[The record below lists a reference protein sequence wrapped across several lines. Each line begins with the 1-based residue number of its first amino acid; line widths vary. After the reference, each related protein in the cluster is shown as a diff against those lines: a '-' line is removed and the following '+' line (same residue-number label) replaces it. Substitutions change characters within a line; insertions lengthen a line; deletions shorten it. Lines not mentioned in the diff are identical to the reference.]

1 MSLSIKNHLI
11 EGADYFLS
19 PNQSDRS
26 ENIDLIVIHCISLPE
41 GSFNNDNPTKLFLN
55 ELDFEKH
62 DSFKSLEGLKV
73 SAHILIERNGS
84 LIQFVPFNKC
94 AWHAGQS
101 NYAGRDRCN
110 EFSIGIELKG
120 SIKEEFTND
129 QYSVLNDLLDLLK
142 KEYGDMDVVGHSEI
156 APNRKNDPGPY
167 FNWDLI
173 NV

>member
-19 PNQSDRS
+19 PNHSDRS
-26 ENIDLIVIHCISLPE
+26 EDIDLVVIHCISLPE

-62 DSFKSLEGLKV
+62 DSFKSLKGLKV

-94 AWHAGQS
+94 AWHAGES
-101 NYAGRDRCN
+101 TYAGRESCN

-120 SIKEEFTND
+120 SIKEEFTSK
-129 QYSVLNDLLDLLK
+129 QYSVLNDLLYTLK
-142 KEYGDMDVVGHSEI
+142 EEYGEMNIVGHSEI
-156 APNRKNDPGPY
+156 APNRKNDPGPF
-167 FNWDLI
+167 FNWDMI

>member
-26 ENIDLIVIHCISLPE
+26 ENIDLVVIHCISLPE

-84 LIQFVPFNKC
+84 LIQYVPFNKC

-120 SIKEEFTND
+120 SIKEEFTNH

-173 NV
+173 NA

>member
-1 MSLSIKNHLI
+1 MSLSIKDHLI
-11 EGADYFLS
+11 EEADYFKS

-41 GSFNNDNPTKLFLN
+41 GSFENDNPKKLFLN
-55 ELDFEKH
+55 QLDFDKH
-62 DSFKSLEGLKV
+62 DSFKSLKGLKV

-94 AWHAGQS
+94 AWHAGES
-101 NYAGRDRCN
+101 TYAGRDSCN

-120 SIKEEFTND
+120 SIKEEFTSK
-129 QYSVLNDLLDLLK
+129 QYSVLNDLLYTLRE
-142 KEYGDMDVVGHSEI
+142 EYGEMNIVGHSEI
-156 APNRKNDPGPY
+156 APNRKNDPGPF
-167 FNWDLI
+167 FNWDMI

>member
-1 MSLSIKNHLI
+1 MNLSIKNHLI

-26 ENIDLIVIHCISLPE
+26 ENIDLVVIHCISLPE

-173 NV
+173 NA

>member
-11 EGADYFLS
+11 EEADYFLS

-26 ENIDLIVIHCISLPE
+26 ENIDLVVIHCISLPE

-173 NV
+173 NA

>member
-26 ENIDLIVIHCISLPE
+26 ENIDIIVIHCISLPE

-129 QYSVLNDLLDLLK
+129 QYSVLNDLLELLK

-173 NV
+173 NA

>member
-1 MSLSIKNHLI
+1 MCLSIKNHLI

-26 ENIDLIVIHCISLPE
+26 ENIDLVVIHCISLPE

-120 SIKEEFTND
+120 SIKEEFTSD
-129 QYSVLNDLLDLLK
+129 QYSVLNDLLDLFK

-173 NV
+173 NA

>member
-62 DSFKSLEGLKV
+62 ESFKSLEGLKV
-73 SAHILIERNGS
+73 SAHILIERDGS

-120 SIKEEFTND
+120 SIKEEFTSY
-129 QYSVLNDLLDLLK
+129 QYSVLNNLLDLLK
-142 KEYGDMDVVGHSEI
+142 KEYGDMDVVGHNEI

-173 NV
+173 NA

>member
-26 ENIDLIVIHCISLPE
+26 ENIDLVVIHCISLPE

-55 ELDFEKH
+55 ELNFEKH

-84 LIQFVPFNKC
+84 LIQYVPFNKC

-173 NV
+173 NA

>member
-26 ENIDLIVIHCISLPE
+26 ENIDLVVIHCISLPE

-173 NV
+173 ND

>member
-26 ENIDLIVIHCISLPE
+26 ENIDLVVIHCISLPE

-55 ELDFEKH
+55 ELNFEKH

-173 NV
+173 NA

>member
-26 ENIDLIVIHCISLPE
+26 ENIDLVVIHCISLPE

-101 NYAGRDRCN
+101 NYAGRDSCN

-173 NV
+173 NA

>member
-26 ENIDLIVIHCISLPE
+26 ENIDLVVIHCISLPE

-120 SIKEEFTND
+120 SIKEEFTSY
-129 QYSVLNDLLDLLK
+129 QYSVLNNLLDLLK
-142 KEYGDMDVVGHSEI
+142 KEYGDMDVVGHNEI

-173 NV
+173 NA

>member
-26 ENIDLIVIHCISLPE
+26 DNIDLIVIHCISLPE

-55 ELDFEKH
+55 ELNFEKH

-84 LIQFVPFNKC
+84 LIQYVPFNKC

-167 FNWDLI
+167 LNWDLI
-173 NV
+173 NA

>member
-1 MSLSIKNHLI
+1 MSLSIKDHLI
-11 EGADYFLS
+11 EESDYFKS

-84 LIQFVPFNKC
+84 LIQYVPFNKC

-173 NV
+173 NA

>member
-19 PNQSDRS
+19 PNHSDRS
-26 ENIDLIVIHCISLPE
+26 EDIDLVVIHCISLPE
-41 GSFNNDNPTKLFLN
+41 GAFNNDNPTKLFLN

-167 FNWDLI
+167 FNWNLI
-173 NV
+173 NA

>member
-26 ENIDLIVIHCISLPE
+26 ENIDLVVIHCISLPE

-173 NV
+173 NA

>member
-26 ENIDLIVIHCISLPE
+26 ENIDLVVIHCISLPE

-55 ELDFEKH
+55 ELDFKKH

-110 EFSIGIELKG
+110 DFSIGIELKG

-173 NV
+173 NA

>member
-1 MSLSIKNHLI
+1 MCIR
-11 EGADYFLS
+11 DR
-19 PNQSDRS
+19 SDRL
-26 ENIDLIVIHCISLPE
+26 ENIDLVVIHCISLPE
-41 GSFNNDNPTKLFLN
+41 GAFNNDNPTKLFLN

-120 SIKEEFTND
+120 SIKEEFTDD

-156 APNRKNDPGPY
+156 APNRKNEPGPY

-173 NV
+173 NA

>member
-19 PNQSDRS
+19 PNQADRS

-84 LIQFVPFNKC
+84 LIQYVPFNKC

-173 NV
+173 NA

>member
-41 GSFNNDNPTKLFLN
+41 GSFENDNPKKLFLN
-55 ELDFEKH
+55 QLDFDKH

-173 NV
+173 NA

>member
-73 SAHILIERNGS
+73 SAHILIERDGS

-173 NV
+173 NA

>member
-26 ENIDLIVIHCISLPE
+26 ENIDLVVIHCISLPE

-62 DSFKSLEGLKV
+62 DSFKSLKGLKV

-84 LIQFVPFNKC
+84 LIQYVPFNKC

-173 NV
+173 NA

>member
-1 MSLSIKNHLI
+1 MNLSIKNHLI

-26 ENIDLIVIHCISLPE
+26 ENIDLVVIHCISLPE

-110 EFSIGIELKG
+110 DFSIGIELKG

-173 NV
+173 NA

>member
-1 MSLSIKNHLI
+1 MNLSIKNHLI

-26 ENIDLIVIHCISLPE
+26 ENIDLVVIHCISLPE

-120 SIKEEFTND
+120 SIKEEFTRD

-142 KEYGDMDVVGHSEI
+142 KEYGYMDVVGHSEI
-156 APNRKNDPGPY
+156 APDRKNDPGPY

-173 NV
+173 NA

>member
-19 PNQSDRS
+19 PIQSDRS
-26 ENIDLIVIHCISLPE
+26 KNIDLIVIHCISLPE

-84 LIQFVPFNKC
+84 LIQFVPINKC

-173 NV
+173 NA

>member
-26 ENIDLIVIHCISLPE
+26 ENIDLVVIHCISLPE

-142 KEYGDMDVVGHSEI
+142 EEYGDMDVVGHSEI
-156 APNRKNDPGPY
+156 APDRKNDPGPY

-173 NV
+173 NA

>member
-26 ENIDLIVIHCISLPE
+26 ENIELVVIHCISLPE

-120 SIKEEFTND
+120 SIKEEFTRD

-142 KEYGDMDVVGHSEI
+142 KEYGYMDVVGHSEI
-156 APNRKNDPGPY
+156 APDRKNDPGPY

-173 NV
+173 NA

>member
-26 ENIDLIVIHCISLPE
+26 ENIDLVVIHCISLPE

-62 DSFKSLEGLKV
+62 DSLKSLEGLKV
-73 SAHILIERNGS
+73 SAHILIERDGS

-110 EFSIGIELKG
+110 DFSIGIELKG

-173 NV
+173 NA

>member
-1 MSLSIKNHLI
+1 MNLSIKNHLI

-26 ENIDLIVIHCISLPE
+26 ENIDLVVIHCISLPE

-55 ELDFEKH
+55 ELDFKKH

-110 EFSIGIELKG
+110 DFSIGIELKG

-173 NV
+173 NA

>member
-26 ENIDLIVIHCISLPE
+26 ENIDLVVIHCISLPE

-156 APNRKNDPGPY
+156 APNRKNDPGQY

-173 NV
+173 NA

>member
-26 ENIDLIVIHCISLPE
+26 ENIDLVVIHCISLPE

-84 LIQFVPFNKC
+84 LIQYVPFNKC

-167 FNWDLI
+167 FNWGLI
-173 NV
+173 NA

>member
-26 ENIDLIVIHCISLPE
+26 ENIDLVVIHCISLPE

-84 LIQFVPFNKC
+84 LIQYVPFNKC

-129 QYSVLNDLLDLLK
+129 QYSVLNDLLELLK

-173 NV
+173 NA

>member
-26 ENIDLIVIHCISLPE
+26 ENIDLVVIHCISLPE

-156 APNRKNDPGPY
+156 APDRKNDPGPY

-173 NV
+173 NA

>member
-1 MSLSIKNHLI
+1 MNLSIKNHLI

-26 ENIDLIVIHCISLPE
+26 ENIELVVIHCISLPE

-173 NV
+173 NA